1 MSLRRRAYG
10 PPTALSRGT
19 TSREDPIPAVVPRDE
34 TIALLADLVRIPSV
48 NPVLAPDEPHGE
60 GRIAG
65 FIREWLAARGVT
77 ARLEEVAPRR
87 PNVVAEIGGGAAPR
101 TASDRGPTL
110 VLCGHIDTVGTA
122 GMTIPPFE
130 PRLENGRLCGRG
142 SFDMKGGVAAVLT
155 AGAALARG
163 AQQGEPLRGAVRLAL
178 VADEELTSLGADHFA
193 ARYRADGCILAEPTA
208 GQLILAHK
216 GFVWATIR
224 TTGRAAHGSRWDL
237 GKSAIGAMGRVIAAL
252 EAHDAHELRTRS
264 HPLVGPA
271 SMHCALVQGGVGLST
286 YAPECVLKIERRTLP
301 GESPDEVIA
310 ELKRVIRHAGESA
323 EIALDVARPPMS
335 CDPRSRLAAKVR
347 EAVRSVTGSTPEE
360 TGVGYW
366 TDAAI
371 FAGAGVPALI
381 YGPAGEGAHEAVEW
395 VDVDSVLQSA
405 EVYVEAARRFCAAD
419 DDGG

>member
-1 MSLRRRAYG
+1 M
-10 PPTALSRGT
+10 
-19 TSREDPIPAVVPRDE
+19 
-34 TIALLADLVRIPSV
+34 VRIPSV

-60 GRIAG
+60 GRIAT
-65 FIREWLAARGVT
+65 FIRDWLAARGIA
-77 ARLEEVAPRR
+77 ARLEEVAPGR
-87 PNVVAEIGGGAAPR
+87 PNVVAQIGGASASPGPGGGAIPGA
-101 TASDRGPTL
+101 ASDRGPTL

-130 PRLENGRLCGRG
+130 PCLENGRLYGRG
-142 SFDMKGGVAAVLT
+142 SFDMKGGVAAILA
-155 AGAALARG
+155 AGVALARG
-163 AQQGEPLRGAVRLAL
+163 AQQGAPLHGTVRLAL

-224 TTGRAAHGSRWDL
+224 TMGHAAHGSRWDL

-310 ELKRVIRHAGESA
+310 ELKRVIRHAGEAA

-335 CDPRSRLAAKVR
+335 CDPRSRLASKVR
-347 EAVRSVTGSTPEE
+347 EAARSVTGSTPEE

-381 YGPAGEGAHEAVEW
+381 YGPSGEGAHEAVEW
-395 VDVDSVLQSA
+395 VDVESVLQSA
-405 EVYVEAARRFCAAD
+405 EVYVEAARRFCSAN
-419 DDGG
+419 DDGA